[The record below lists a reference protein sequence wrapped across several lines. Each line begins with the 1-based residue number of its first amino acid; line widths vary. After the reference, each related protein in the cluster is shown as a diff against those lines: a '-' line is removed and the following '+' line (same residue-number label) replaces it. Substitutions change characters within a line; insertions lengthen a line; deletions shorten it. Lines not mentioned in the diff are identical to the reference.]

1 LKLLRFNG
9 GRLGVLS
16 GDDVVD
22 VTEVV
27 GADPSEFPPM
37 AMVRLVAGFDSH
49 AKELV
54 SAADRGQG
62 APFDDVTV
70 EAPIPWPSK
79 LIAMPVNYVD
89 HGAEMGSSYTAR
101 TRGFFLKAPS
111 SLVGASGAIELPDL
125 PGREIHHEGEL
136 AIVIG
141 RQGRRIP
148 RERAFD
154 HIFGY
159 SCLLDMVVR
168 GDEERVMRK
177 SYDTFAPMGPWITT
191 SDEVPDPDELQLRV
205 WVDDELRQDANTRD
219 LVVDVAG
226 MVELCSAV
234 MTLFPGDIIAS
245 GTPAG
250 VGPVAPGQNVTVEI
264 ERVGRLSLPVRQA
277 APVRLA

>member
-1 LKLLRFNG
+1 MRFNG
-9 GRLGVLS
+9 GRLGVVRA
-16 GDDVVD
+16 GDVVD
-22 VTEVV
+22 VTELV
-27 GADPSEFPPM
+27 GADPLEFPPV
-37 AMVRLVAGFDSH
+37 AMVRLVADFEAH
-49 AKELV
+49 AGALAAA
-54 SAADRGQG
+54 AADGPG
-62 APFDDVTV
+62 TPLDEVEI

-79 LIAMPVNYVD
+79 LIALPVNYVD

-111 SLVGASGAIELPDL
+111 ALVGASGAIELPDL

-141 RQGRRIP
+141 REGRGIP
-148 RERAFD
+148 RERAFE

-177 SYDTFAPMGPWITT
+177 SYDTFAPMGPWIAT
-191 SDEVPDPDELQLRV
+191 SDEVPDPDGLRLRV
-205 WVDDELRQDANTRD
+205 WVDGELRQDANTRD

-226 MVELCSAV
+226 IVELCSAV
-234 MTLFPGDIIAS
+234 MTLSPGDIIAS

-250 VGPVAPGQNVTVEI
+250 VGPVQPGQTVTLEI
-264 ERVGRLSLPVRQA
+264 DGVGRLSLPVRQA
-277 APVRLA
+277 AAVRLT